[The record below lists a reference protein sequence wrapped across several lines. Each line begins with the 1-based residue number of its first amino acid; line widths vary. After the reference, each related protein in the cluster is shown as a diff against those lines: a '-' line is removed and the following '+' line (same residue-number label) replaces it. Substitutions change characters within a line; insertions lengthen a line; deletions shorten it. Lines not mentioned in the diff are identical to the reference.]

1 MAGNKYLKNNAG
13 VVTEEASVQTSA
25 GAGDAGKIPALDSA
39 GKLDSTM
46 MPTGIG
52 ADTSSIATSENIA
65 ASDIVNVHDS
75 TGAKVRKADASGG
88 VAKMGIGFVLA
99 AVTSPAA
106 ATVYKEGTITGL
118 SGLTIGSRYYLSHST
133 PGGIVLA
140 GGLTTTAG
148 HIVQYIG
155 YAISATELVFEPSD
169 PIVLA

>member
-1 MAGNKYLKNNAG
+1 MAGNKYLKNASG
-13 VVTEEASVQTSA
+13 VITEEASIQTSA

-52 ADTSSIATSENIA
+52 ADTSSIASSENLV
-65 ASDIVNVHDS
+65 ASDIVNIHDS

-88 VAKMGIGFVLA
+88 VAKMGVGFILTS
-99 AVTSPAA
+99 VTSPAA
-106 ATVYKEGTITGL
+106 ALVYKEGTITGL
-118 SGLTIGSRYYLSHST
+118 SGLTIGARYYLST
-133 PGGIVLA
+133 TA
-140 GGLTTTAG
+140 GLITTTAPTTAG

-155 YAISATELVFEPSD
+155 YAISATELIFEPSD